1 MNRDTW
7 CLKSTLCSPSATSAR
22 KASNHDCSVR
32 IHFWIPYSS
41 FILHHSSIT
50 TDICHSPFLI
60 LLRQS
65 SVISGILLRLLSHQL
80 SILVSI
86 ITDNV
91 KININIQHQYRYN
104 AYNAYSLYMTT
115 MTITT
120 KIKDKQIKKEQS
132 AAKKQHTHTEMK
144 RDNEMNRFQPHA
156 VNFWWRTVAEP
167 ITPGATLAAPAARQ
181 TTGVPP
187 GAPVAPMM
195 MAPMPYPF
203 MAYPPTSLEWLVSVF
218 SWNCIFTID
227 QKKCVVNLVR
237 QGPNLKVRDKNVPR
251 YSTNSCT
258 P

>member
-22 KASNHDCSVR
+22 KASSHDCSVR

-65 SVISGILLRLLSHQL
+65 SVISGILLRLHSHQL

-132 AAKKQHTHTEMK
+132 AAKKQHTQK
-144 RDNEMNRFQPHA
+144 WN
-156 VNFWWRTVAEP
+156 
-167 ITPGATLAAPAARQ
+167 ATTKWIGSNPMPLIFDEGRSLSPSPL
-181 TTGVPP
+181 VPP
-187 GAPVAPMM
+187 WQRLQHGKPPVYLQGRRWRRWWWHPCRI
-195 MAPMPYPF
+195 PSWHIHPRPLNDWWVF
-203 MAYPPTSLEWLVSVF
+203 LVETVY
-218 SWNCIFTID
+218 
-227 QKKCVVNLVR
+227 L
-237 QGPNLKVRDKNVPR
+237 L
-251 YSTNSCT
+251 
-258 P
+258 